1 MRAAVRFVLIGI
13 LIAIFG
19 LIIYEGWRKN
29 GASQFEAAF
38 NPGGKLSLDLS
49 AGGYRVVGTSEN
61 KIRIQIDSHDE
72 REAQCRIN
80 VNGSKAIV
88 EIEGPSN
95 NFHVTIFVPQRTDL
109 TVDQT
114 IGELMVTNVEG
125 NKRLGLNIGRLQVEV
140 PNSGV
145 VPSFDGSVII
155 GSLRA
160 PVWHVEKGGFFRGMT
175 MQAGQPTIK
184 AHVDIGDLEVVGVG
198 PASGDS
204 HAQKSEN
211 ADEDVPEK
219 DSEN

>member
-1 MRAAVRFVLIGI
+1 MRATVRVVLIGVLIGI
-13 LIAIFG
+13 FG
-19 LIIYEGWRKN
+19 LIVYEGWRKN
-29 GASQFEAAF
+29 GSSQLEAAF

-49 AGGYRVVGTSEN
+49 AGGYRIVGTSEN
-61 KIRIQIDSHDE
+61 KIRVQIDSHDE
-72 REAQCRIN
+72 HEAQCRMN
-80 VNGSKAIV
+80 VNGSNANV
-88 EIEGPSN
+88 EIDGPSN
-95 NFHVTIFVPQRTDL
+95 NFHVTIFIPQKTDL
-109 TVDQT
+109 QVDQT
-114 IGELMVTNVEG
+114 IGDMVVTNVEG

-175 MQAGQPTIK
+175 MQAGQPSIK

-198 PASGDS
+198 PSSGES
-204 HAQKSEN
+204 HAQKSE
-211 ADEDVPEK
+211 DTDDDVSDK